1 MSTATMKKNN
11 RETIVI
17 ADSDY
22 NGTKLVDIRVHYT
35 DEKGDLKPTRKG
47 ISIRPEQLD
56 GFVSVLSAFALEK
69 ADISV
74 SEPAK

>member
-56 GFVSVLSAFALEK
+56 GFVSVLSAFALDK
-69 ADISV
+69 ADIAV
-74 SEPAK
+74 SESVK

>member
-1 MSTATMKKNN
+1 MATVTMKKNN

-22 NGTKLVDIRVHYT
+22 NGTKLVDVRVHYT

-47 ISIRPEQLD
+47 ISIRSEQLEE
-56 GFVSVLSAFALEK
+56 FVAALSKFALDRTAAE
-69 ADISV
+69 
-74 SEPAK
+74 

>member
-1 MSTATMKKNN
+1 M
-11 RETIVI
+11 
-17 ADSDY
+17 
-22 NGTKLVDIRVHYT
+22 DIRVPYT

-69 ADISV
+69 ADIAV
-74 SEPAK
+74 SE